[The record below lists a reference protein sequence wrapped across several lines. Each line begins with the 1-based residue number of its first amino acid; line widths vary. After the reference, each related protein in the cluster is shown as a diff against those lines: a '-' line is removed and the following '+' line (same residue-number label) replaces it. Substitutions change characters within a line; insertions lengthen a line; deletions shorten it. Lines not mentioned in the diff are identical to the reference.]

1 MRFIARFAQEK
12 ENCFEV
18 ITVYDETIKKESL
31 NKQEPSVI
39 SIASDSPAAVWF
51 ERKMSDDF
59 GIKIL
64 YADDTR
70 PLVRHEHTVQNLFPM
85 RKAFRQKVMEHN
97 AITPLADTPSAKLIT
112 SVTHPYHLESFQ
124 LHFLDKEQMIS
135 EFEMMPFYKH
145 RGIEKMVEGMK
156 LEEARV
162 IVERISASQTIAYQ
176 TAFLD
181 IELQASK
188 KSLPNMVKK
197 RHLFL
202 LELERVITHL
212 TDLSILC
219 QLMEFS
225 KGSEFFIKYVE
236 KGRVIMQKLTG
247 SRFGFSSVRVEADF
261 LPIEEVYDFL
271 VLLDRELHQFERWI
285 EKRDKIL
292 KKSLL
297 LGRVSKAQAIKYGL
311 VGIMARSVG
320 VVLDR
325 RDNQDA
331 FVEYDYHINMEEG
344 GDVFARFNIRI
355 SEIFTSLRIMR
366 SLVIKETLS
375 FNLGQPLEDGEYY
388 AYVESASGEVMM
400 YMALKDGLI
409 ERFFL
414 RDPSFLNAQILPLSL
429 KNTNV
434 TELGLIMKSIPL
446 NISAIDL

>member
-1 MRFIARFAQEK
+1 MRLIARFAQEK

-31 NKQEPSVI
+31 NKQAPSVI
-39 SIASDSPAAVWF
+39 SIVRDFPAAAWF

-64 YADDTR
+64 YADDKR
-70 PLVRHEHTVQNLFPM
+70 PLVRHEHATPNLFPM
-85 RKAFRQKVMEHN
+85 RKAFTQKVMEHN
-97 AITPLADTPSAKLIT
+97 ASTPLADTPTDKLVT
-112 SVTHPYHLESFQ
+112 TVTHPYHLESSQ
-124 LHFLDKEQMIS
+124 LRFLDKEQMIS
-135 EFEMMPFYKH
+135 EFEMISFYKH
-145 RGIEKMVEGMK
+145 RGIEKMVEGLK
-156 LEEARV
+156 LEEARA

-176 TAFLD
+176 TAFLE

-188 KSLPNMVKK
+188 KSLPDVVKK

-219 QLMEFS
+219 QLMEFP

-236 KGRVIMQKLTG
+236 KGRVVMHKLTG
-247 SRFGFSSVRVEADF
+247 SRFGFSSIRVDTDF

-271 VLLDRELHQFERWI
+271 VLLNKELHQFERWV

-297 LGRVSKAQAIKYGL
+297 LGRISKAQAIKYGL

-320 VVLDR
+320 IVLDR
-325 RDNQDA
+325 RDNNGL

-344 GDVFARFNIRI
+344 GDVFSRFNIRI

-366 SLVIKETLS
+366 SLSIKETLVYGLTQS
-375 FNLGQPLEDGEYY
+375 VEDGEYY
-388 AYVESASGEVMM
+388 TYVESASGEVMM

-429 KNTNV
+429 KNANV

>member
-18 ITVYDETIKKESL
+18 ITVYDKTIKKESL
-31 NKQEPSVI
+31 NKQAPTVI
-39 SIASDSPAAVWF
+39 SIVRDFPAAVWF
-51 ERKMSDDF
+51 ERKMTDDF

-64 YADDTR
+64 YADDKR
-70 PLVRHEHTVQNLFPM
+70 PLVKHENSPQKIFPM
-85 RKAFRQKVMEHN
+85 RKAFTQNSIDRN
-97 AITPLADTPSAKLIT
+97 AITSLTDNPSDKLVT
-112 SVTHPYHLESFQ
+112 SVTHPYHLESSQ
-124 LHFLDKEQMIS
+124 LHFLDKDQIIS
-135 EFEMMPFYKH
+135 DFEMIPFYKH
-145 RGIEKMVEGMK
+145 RGIEKMVEGLK
-156 LEEARV
+156 LEEARA
-162 IVERISASQTIAYQ
+162 IVERIVASQTIAYQ
-176 TAFLD
+176 IAFLD

-188 KSLPNMVKK
+188 KFLPDMVKK

-236 KGRVIMQKLTG
+236 KGRVIMHKLTA
-247 SRFGFSSVRVEADF
+247 SRFGFSSVRVDADF

-271 VLLDRELHQFERWI
+271 VLLDKELHQFECWI

-297 LGRVSKAQAIKYGL
+297 LGRISKAQALKYGL

-320 VVLDR
+320 IVLDR
-325 RDNQDA
+325 RDHNGS

-344 GDVFARFNIRI
+344 GDAFSRFNIRI

-366 SLVIKETLS
+366 SLGIKETLYFS
-375 FNLGQPLEDGEYY
+375 LGKPIEDGEYY
-388 AYVESASGEVMM
+388 AYVESALGEVMM
-400 YMALKDGLI
+400 YMALKDGVI
-409 ERFFL
+409 KRFFL
-414 RDPSFLNAQILPLSL
+414 RDPSFLNAQILPVALENANVSDLS
-429 KNTNV
+429 
-434 TELGLIMKSIPL
+434 LIMKSIPL